1 VLQRESPFD
10 PFHND
15 NSTELSTMTFDDL
28 IGQAWDD
35 HADHAMA
42 VADRLA
48 AAAPTIAAQAQFA
61 PFASIVTHV
70 YGEHLGECER
80 GVALL
85 NSLRKL
91 PAYADTPAVA
101 GPVTRGVATLR
112 LVGGDAHA
120 AATLDEEN
128 RASAFAMAASAL
140 TARGEHARA
149 LDAYAQAVRIAP
161 SLPAGSPA
169 FRALAIGGNNLSA
182 SLEDKLDRT
191 PSETQGMVAAARG
204 GLAFWRKA
212 GTWLEEE
219 RALYRLARSLLAA
232 AQPGEAALC
241 AQECARVCDENN
253 APAFERFFA
262 SAVLARALREDG
274 RAQDYRRVR
283 HDALGWFDAVPEEER
298 EWCEADLA
306 ELVY

>member
-1 VLQRESPFD
+1 
-10 PFHND
+10 
-15 NSTELSTMTFDDL
+15 MTFDEM
-28 IGQAWDD
+28 IEQAWDD
-35 HADHAMA
+35 HADHAHA

-48 AAAPTIAAQAQFA
+48 AAAPTIDTHAQFA
-61 PFASIVTHV
+61 PFAGIVTHV

-85 NSLRKL
+85 TSLRKL
-91 PAYADTPAVA
+91 PAYADTPDVGGIVNRSIAA
-101 GPVTRGVATLR
+101 LR
-112 LVGGDAHA
+112 FVGGDTAAVAALAADDRA
-120 AATLDEEN
+120 AALAT
-128 RASAFAMAASAL
+128 AAAAL
-140 TARGEHARA
+140 TARGDLSRA
-149 LDAYAQAVRIAP
+149 LEAYAQAVRIAP

-182 SLEDKLDRT
+182 ALEERVERT
-191 PSETQGMVAAARG
+191 TAETEGMVAAARG

-232 AQPGEAALC
+232 GQPGEAVLC
-241 AQECARVCDENN
+241 AQQCAIVCNEND

-262 SAVLARALREDG
+262 SAVLARALRED
-274 RAQDYRRVR
+274 RRPADYRHARNE
-283 HDALGWFDAVPEEER
+283 ALDWFDAVPDDER

-306 ELVY
+306 ELAY

>member
-1 VLQRESPFD
+1 
-10 PFHND
+10 
-15 NSTELSTMTFDDL
+15 MTFDDM
-28 IGQAWDD
+28 IEQAWDD
-35 HADHAMA
+35 HADHAVA

-48 AAAPTIAAQAQFA
+48 AAAPTIAGQAQFA
-61 PFASIVTHV
+61 PFAGIVTHV

-91 PAYADTPAVA
+91 PAFADTPMV
-101 GPVTRGVATLR
+101 GGVVTRGVATLR
-112 LVGGDAHA
+112 LVGGDAA
-120 AATLDEEN
+120 AAAALDTED
-128 RASAFAMAASAL
+128 RAAALAMAASAL
-140 TARGEHARA
+140 TARGEYARA

-182 SLEDKLDRT
+182 SLEDKGNRT
-191 PSETQGMVAAARG
+191 PSESEGMIAAARG

-232 AQPGEAALC
+232 GQPGEAALC
-241 AQECARVCDENN
+241 AQECAKICDEHN

-274 RAQDYRRVR
+274 RPQDYRRVR
-283 HDALGWFDAVPEEER
+283 NDALGWFDAVPDDER

-306 ELVY
+306 ELAY

>member
-1 VLQRESPFD
+1 
-10 PFHND
+10 
-15 NSTELSTMTFDDL
+15 MTFDEM
-28 IGQAWDD
+28 IEQAWDD
-35 HADHAMA
+35 HADHAVV

-48 AAAPTIAAQAQFA
+48 AAAPTIAAPAQFA

-85 NSLRKL
+85 SSLCKL
-91 PAYADTPAVA
+91 PAYIDTPVVA
-101 GPVTRGVATLR
+101 GAVSRGVATLR
-112 LVGGDAHA
+112 LVGGDHAA
-120 AATLDEEN
+120 AATLDDQN
-128 RASAFAMAASAL
+128 RAAALAMAASAL
-140 TARGEHARA
+140 SARGEHARA
-149 LDAYAQAVRIAP
+149 LEVYAQAARIAP
-161 SLPAGSPA
+161 SLAAGSPA

-182 SLEDKLDRT
+182 SLEDKQDRT
-191 PSETQGMVAAARG
+191 PSETEGMVAAARG

-212 GTWLEEE
+212 GTWLGEE
-219 RALYRLARSLLAA
+219 RALYRLARSLWAA